1 MIDVVTYLAKN
12 LLTAR
17 RARGMT
23 QQDIADALG
32 IARGTYFN
40 WENDVPESAPN
51 YLQVVELGRVL
62 DVHPTRLLF
71 EEAEMFRRSFAV
83 PPPRRGA
90 PVPDD
95 CDEDDDQPRRKG
107 KAKLTDSDRVEISV
121 AVDQRGESLRA
132 VAKRHG
138 VSWSTVRRVL
148 VEMRAQG
155 VKVPKQSR
163 VTVRGQR

>member
-23 QQDIADALG
+23 QQDIAAAVG
-32 IARGTYFN
+32 VARGTYFN
-40 WENDVPESAPN
+40 WENDIPESAPN
-51 YLQVVELGRVL
+51 YLQVVNLGRAL

-71 EEAEMFRRSFAV
+71 EDAEMFRRSFAV

-90 PVPDD
+90 PVSDD
-95 CDEDDDQPRRKG
+95 RDDEDDEPRRKG
-107 KAKLTDSDRVEISV
+107 RPKLSDADRVEIVV

-138 VSWSTVRRVL
+138 VAWSTVRRVL
-148 VEMRAQG
+148 VEMRAQAARP
-155 VKVPKQSR
+155 PKQSR